1 MLNITKLQTITL
13 SNIRKLIPFI
23 CRQTISTSDR
33 FYHLCL
39 LHTVPD
45 DNTVYP
51 PLTRLINVKTK
62 AIHNAAD
69 ALRQILDKLPIDKP
83 ASSEQDN
90 YSNIQIIHQDN
101 KNHHTGPRPLEQY
114 EIPQDPS
121 PPPFRPL
128 SPSYGIAAAPPV
140 SSITHTQIITTAYGA
155 PITNFQEPVSHIE
168 VDTSSTWHNVP
179 IGPGV
184 SQSGYDAEPL
194 NMYHVMS
201 LKNSPVGHKNNNH
214 VQSFVSAVPTDS
226 YLPSISHESEQDNH
240 LHLTLPSQRPP
251 QFHGPTPQQQYG
263 PPPGAHE
270 FVQNSLGPGYEI
282 QKSIGFELRTSPQLK
297 RSQRRVIKVRRPK
310 H

>member
-1 MLNITKLQTITL
+1 MQ
-13 SNIRKLIPFI
+13 
-23 CRQTISTSDR
+23 
-33 FYHLCL
+33 
-39 LHTVPD
+39 TVPD

-51 PLTRLINVKTK
+51 PLTGLINVKTQ

-69 ALRQILDKLPIDKP
+69 ALRQILNKLPIDKP

-90 YSNIQIIHQDN
+90 NSHIQVIHQDN
-101 KNHHTGPRPLEQY
+101 KNHDTGPKPHEQY
-114 EIPQDPS
+114 EIPHDPS
-121 PPPFRPL
+121 PPPFRPLSL

-155 PITNFQEPVSHIE
+155 PISNFQKPVSLVD
-168 VDTSSTWHNVP
+168 VDTSSKWVNVP

-184 SQSGYDAEPL
+184 SQAGYDAEPL

-201 LKNSPVGHKNNNH
+201 LKNSAAGNNNNNH
-214 VQSFVSAVPTDS
+214 VQSFVSAGPSDS
-226 YLPSISHESEQDNH
+226 YLPSISHESAQDNH
-240 LHLTLPSQRPP
+240 LHLAPPSQRPP
-251 QFHGPTPQQQYG
+251 QFHGPTPQQEYG

-282 QKSIGFELRTSPQLK
+282 QKSIGFELRTSPQLQ

>member
-1 MLNITKLQTITL
+1 M
-13 SNIRKLIPFI
+13 
-23 CRQTISTSDR
+23 
-33 FYHLCL
+33 
-39 LHTVPD
+39 
-45 DNTVYP
+45 
-51 PLTRLINVKTK
+51 
-62 AIHNAAD
+62 
-69 ALRQILDKLPIDKP
+69 P

-90 YSNIQIIHQDN
+90 HSHIQVIHQDN
-101 KNHHTGPRPLEQY
+101 KNHDTEPKPLEQY

-128 SPSYGIAAAPPV
+128 SVSPSYGIAAAPPV

-155 PITNFQEPVSHIE
+155 PISNFQKPVSLID
-168 VDTSSTWHNVP
+168 VDTSSKWMNIP

-201 LKNSPVGHKNNNH
+201 LKNSAGTSNKNNH
-214 VQSFVSAVPTDS
+214 VQSFVSPAIPTDS
-226 YLPSISHESEQDNH
+226 YLPSASHESSQDNH
-240 LHLTLPSQRPP
+240 LYHSAPP
-251 QFHGPTPQQQYG
+251 AQQPPRFHGPTPQQQYG

-282 QKSIGFELRTSPQLK
+282 HKSIGFELRTSPQLQ
-297 RSQRRVIKVRRPK
+297 RSQRRVIKVRRSK